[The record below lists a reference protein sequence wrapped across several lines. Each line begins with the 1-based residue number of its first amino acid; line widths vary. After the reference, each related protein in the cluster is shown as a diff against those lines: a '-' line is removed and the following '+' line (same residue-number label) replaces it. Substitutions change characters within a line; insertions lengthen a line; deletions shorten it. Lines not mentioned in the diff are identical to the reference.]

1 MSKKRNAFNESAVL
15 NNVTYLLYYN
25 RLSELALSMFEWKN
39 LPDTIDAR
47 FLEVNLFN
55 KGNVLFFKD
64 DILGFL
70 CLPCTIG
77 GTLNVYDIPTDRQAY
92 ASNGYRAYCTE
103 KDSVIIYNN
112 LIHGNCLTDIEM
124 YARRLYNLDR
134 AIDINANAQKTP
146 LIIQCE
152 DTQKLTMENL
162 YAQYDGNVPVIYAK
176 KSLDKDGLS
185 VFHTDAPYVA
195 DKLYELKSNIW
206 NESLTY
212 LGISNSMDKKERM
225 IVEEVTR
232 NQGGTIASR
241 FSRLEAR
248 KQAAEQINK
257 MFGLNIEVD
266 YREAFKEKCAE
277 AEYSEEVEVSAKGGI
292 NEDE

>member
-1 MSKKRNAFNESAVL
+1 MSKKRNAFNESLVL

-77 GTLNVYDIPTDRQAY
+77 GALNVYDIPTDRQAY
-92 ASNGYRAYCTE
+92 ASNGYRAYCNE

-112 LIHGNCLTDIEM
+112 LIHGNCIKDIEM

-146 LIIQCE
+146 LIIQCD

-212 LGISNSMDKKERM
+212 LGISNSTDKKERM

-248 KQAAEQINK
+248 KQAADQINK

-266 YREAFKEKCAE
+266 YREAFKEK
-277 AEYSEEVEVSAKGGI
+277 SEEEGV
-292 NEDE
+292 EDE